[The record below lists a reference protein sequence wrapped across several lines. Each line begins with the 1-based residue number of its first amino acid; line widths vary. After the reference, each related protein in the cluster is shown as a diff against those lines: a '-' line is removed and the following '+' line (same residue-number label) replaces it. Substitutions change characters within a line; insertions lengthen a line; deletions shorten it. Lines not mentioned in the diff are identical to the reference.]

1 MSDVLLALI
10 PLSMSVSLLVATLR
24 MTPHAR

>member
-24 MTPHAR
+24 MTPPAR